1 MVAKGGTL
9 GSLAKFS
16 ALERDQAQIFQVSCE
31 KELAQVRLNLPSHGL
46 TAAGARP
53 LAIDGK
59 GTDKGCIEPWNRNH
73 AEVALKEVGTCTAG
87 GHITWVSLVPRPG
100 DKLST
105 HNSSYEDI
113 SRLTEKMC
121 LHLGA

>member
-53 LAIDGK
+53 LAIDG
-59 GTDKGCIEPWNRNH
+59 NH
-73 AEVALKEVGTCTAG
+73 AEVALKEVGTYTAG

-105 HNSSYEDI
+105 HNFSYEDI